1 MVEIIK
7 GTDLRTLQKAE
18 IEEWLRTHPK
28 SETEDWDDAQDY
40 IDALNAGDSIIMAI
54 FGVNMVI
61 NAAVVGEF
69 QD

>member
-1 MVEIIK
+1 MIEISR
-7 GTDLRTLQKAE
+7 GTDLKTLQKAE
-18 IEEWLRTHPK
+18 IEEWLRTHPR
-28 SETEDWDDAQDY
+28 SETKDWDDAQDY

-61 NAAVVGEF
+61 NATEVYQF